1 MIALRQHIVLDGIRV
16 NQVVIFGQEAFCI
29 PFQLET
35 VVFFILQP
43 LVFFQ
48 QIELEDRADCRAE
61 LKGNILMC
69 VSAAVSSGLH
79 IHADCVRTFNPFLG
93 TQSER
98 MQPGFA
104 LKVVEFD
111 HFEIGVVHDFP
122 SAEKLQG

>member
-1 MIALRQHIVLDGIRV
+1 
-16 NQVVIFGQEAFCI
+16 
-29 PFQLET
+29 
-35 VVFFILQP
+35 
-43 LVFFQ
+43 
-48 QIELEDRADCRAE
+48 
-61 LKGNILMC
+61 MC

-111 HFEIGVVHDFP
+111 HFEIGVIHDSQVPRNSKVERALSQFLMT
-122 SAEKLQG
+122 SAARPASVRAFAISVRRI